1 MIGSS
6 AISLVNSALEGFSR
20 AAALEMPRGIRIN
33 VVSPNWVTDT
43 LKAFKMDPSI
53 GTPVEVV
60 ASAYVKAIV
69 GLMNGEVLDA
79 IE

>member
-1 MIGSS
+1 
-6 AISLVNSALEGFSR
+6 
-20 AAALEMPRGIRIN
+20 
-33 VVSPNWVTDT
+33 
-43 LKAFKMDPSI
+43 MDPSI